1 MLYVG
6 WMDGIDGMVVIG
18 HSSFESPLVPI
29 TGLNEAKS
37 ILNTILHAYNGV
49 FTEQIIKC
57 FHKNCPRQSSDSS
70 SCESSIVLFL
80 VFVLIFFLVKF

>member
-29 TGLNEAKS
+29 TGQLKQRLTPED
-37 ILNTILHAYNGV
+37 
-49 FTEQIIKC
+49 Q
-57 FHKNCPRQSSDSS
+57 
-70 SCESSIVLFL
+70 ESTPL
-80 VFVLIFFLVKF
+80 VD